1 MDRLGAARLQKM
13 LAWNHELAG
22 RIDGPDFPLAEFEH
36 LQKWQQ
42 ERLARTFSDLLQQPP
57 YRPAVTFFLTEL
69 YGGLD
74 FRQRDQDMDRVMPVM
89 RRFLP
94 DKVLS
99 IMSEAFELQ
108 AVSLELDMQ
117 MAGCMAQNGIN
128 HLDMDRYCEVYRAGS
143 DRPGRERQIILIR
156 KLGYDLDQWVN
167 KKLVNT
173 LVRLLR
179 GPAHAAG
186 FGRLQEFLEAGLGSF
201 RELEDVSYFNETIY
215 QREWTSMEKMFAGD
229 ERPFGFQTLRRTYNQ
244 NGFRDNP

>member
-1 MDRLGAARLQKM
+1 MDRPGAARLEKM
-13 LAWNHELAG
+13 LAWNHQLAG
-22 RIDGPDFPLAEFEH
+22 RIESPDFPLTEFEH

-42 ERLARTFSDLLQQPP
+42 DRLSHTFNDLLQQPQ

-89 RRFLP
+89 KRFLP

-108 AVSLELDMQ
+108 AVSLQFDMQ
-117 MAGCMAQNGIN
+117 MADCMARGGISR
-128 HLDMDRYCEVYRAGS
+128 LDMDRYCEVYRAGS
-143 DRPGRERQIILIR
+143 DRPGRERQIFLIR

-167 KKLVNT
+167 KRLVNT

-186 FGRLQEFLEAGLGSF
+186 FGKLQEFLEAGLGSF

-215 QREWTSMEKMFAGD
+215 QREWTSMQKIFAGE
-229 ERPFGFQTLRRTYNQ
+229 ERPLGF
-244 NGFRDNP
+244 